1 MFSSVTLVTPTA
13 YVTIQRILQQR
24 KDRFM
29 NKHPHKTENPLL
41 KECLFTALIKL
52 MDQKDFKDIKISEI
66 AQKAGVSRMTYYRT
80 YDSKEDIL
88 IQYFEDQ
95 SRQMLHSVSENPD
108 LTIYDAFR
116 LFFSFFKDQAYLVE
130 YLYKAGLLKE
140 VIQRFTTFVSESYD
154 KAEERMLDQAYKV
167 YEVNFVSGG
176 LFLLLLSWIE
186 RGLTETPE
194 EMARITMQ
202 LLHISSSEPT

>member
-1 MFSSVTLVTPTA
+1 
-13 YVTIQRILQQR
+13 
-24 KDRFM
+24 M

-80 YDSKEDIL
+80 YESKEDIL

-95 SRQMLHSVSENPD
+95 SQQMI
-108 LTIYDAFR
+108 LTVMGHPELTVYDIFC
-116 LFFSFFKDQAYLVE
+116 LFFTFFKNQAHLIE

-140 VIQRFTTFVSESYD
+140 VIQRFTTFVSEAYD
-154 KAEERMLDQAYKV
+154 KSGDRMLDLAYKT

-176 LFLLLLSWIE
+176 LFLLLLNWIE
-186 RGLTETPE
+186 RGLIETPE
-194 EMARITMQ
+194 EMARMTMQ
-202 LLHISSSEPT
+202 LLHISSSEPTK

>member
-1 MFSSVTLVTPTA
+1 
-13 YVTIQRILQQR
+13 
-24 KDRFM
+24 M

-95 SRQMLHSVSENPD
+95 SQQVALAVAEHPEYNAEE
-108 LTIYDAFR
+108 IFC
-116 LFFSFFKDQAYLVE
+116 LFFSFFKEQAHLME

-140 VIQRFTTFVSESYD
+140 VMQRFTAFVSDAYEKSDSHLLSESH
-154 KAEERMLDQAYKV
+154 KP
-167 YEVNFVSGG
+167 YEVCFISGG
-176 LFLLLLSWIE
+176 LFLLLLHWIE
-186 RGLTETPE
+186 RGLIEAPE
-194 EMARITMQ
+194 EMARMTMQ
-202 LLHISSSEPT
+202 ILRISSSEPN

>member
-1 MFSSVTLVTPTA
+1 
-13 YVTIQRILQQR
+13 
-24 KDRFM
+24 M
-29 NKHPHKTENPLL
+29 NNHPHKTENPLL

-95 SRQMLHSVSENPD
+95 SQAVAHMVSEHPEYD
-108 LTIYDAFR
+108 SLTIFQ
-116 LFFSFFKDQAYLVE
+116 LFFSFFKEQAHLME

-140 VIQRFTTFVSESYD
+140 VMQRFTTFVAEAYD
-154 KAEERMLDQAYKV
+154 KSDVHILDKTCKS
-167 YEVNFVSGG
+167 YEVSFISGG
-176 LFLLLLSWIE
+176 LFLLLLHWIE
-186 RGLTETPE
+186 RGLVETPE
-194 EMARITMQ
+194 EMARMTMQ
-202 LLHISSSEPT
+202 ILHIQSSEPIE